1 MIARN
6 HDALSSQKDKSN
18 VACGSSI
25 PEVMSTMGSIEI
37 NGCEVSMSIAEKEDP
52 AIDQAVAEMLIES
65 YMRRCRA

>member
-18 VACGSSI
+18 VSCGTSAL
-25 PEVMSTMGSIEI
+25 EVMSTMGPIEI
-37 NGCEVSMSIAEKEDP
+37 NGCVISMSFAEKEDP

>member
-1 MIARN
+1 MIAKN

-18 VACGSSI
+18 VACGHPI
-25 PEVMSTMGSIEI
+25 PEVMSSMGILEFGDCTVTMSF
-37 NGCEVSMSIAEKEDP
+37 AEKEDP

>member
-1 MIARN
+1 MITGN

-18 VACGSSI
+18 VACGHPI
-25 PEVMSTMGSIEI
+25 PEVMSSMEPLELGDCIVTMSFAGT
-37 NGCEVSMSIAEKEDP
+37 EDP